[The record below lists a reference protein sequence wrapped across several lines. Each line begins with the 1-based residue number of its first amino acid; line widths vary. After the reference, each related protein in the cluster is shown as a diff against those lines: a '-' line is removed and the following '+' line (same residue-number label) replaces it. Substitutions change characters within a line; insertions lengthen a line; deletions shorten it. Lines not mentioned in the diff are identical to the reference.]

1 MSESV
6 KETESEAGSP
16 DGKGERGIDGDV
28 RENPTPSPP
37 ALGRR

>member
-1 MSESV
+1 MSEPV
-6 KETESEAGSP
+6 KETDRVAGSM
-16 DGKGERGIDGDV
+16 DVQGERGIEGDV